1 MVLNLDHM
9 VPIDELTAEV
19 VRAAM
24 KRAGATIATVS
35 ESTGIAPTT
44 LKRRL
49 KAASSFRLD
58 ELYRIAKALGIEYH
72 QLIPAATA
80 IRDAA

>member
-1 MVLNLDHM
+1 MDRM

-24 KRAGATIATVS
+24 KRAGATIDSVS
-35 ESTGIAPTT
+35 EATGIAPTT

-49 KAASSFRLD
+49 KGTSSFRLD
-58 ELYRIAKALGIEYH
+58 EIYRIAKALGVEYH
-72 QLIPAATA
+72 QLIPEASRARGAA
-80 IRDAA
+80 